1 MCSHSAKAVQ
11 LRSASAYEVPHRVL
25 WEQRGILFTQS
36 ASRAAAQR
44 GRGMDLLWGF
54 GDSAPALAHLNNDA
68 ATGTDRALFA
78 VYTDLRHGELR
89 ARGGCRLC
97 RCLCLCRR
105 LRSHRCAAA
114 QPQAPASRSPLNS
127 PASPSA
133 ATSAAVTAAAT
144 LPFSAR
150 PAASSSLISLPAT
163 TSRSKGAAAAMM
175 PHHDT
180 ASSCRHVLSR
190 TPRSTRPRPHR
201 QVGCETKPGV
211 KCEFYQVVLN
221 RG

>member
-11 LRSASAYEVPHRVL
+11 LRSASAFEVPHRVL

-36 ASRAAAQR
+36 ASRDAAQK

-97 RCLCLCRR
+97 RCLCLCR
-105 LRSHRCAAA
+105 SHRRAAA
-114 QPQAPASRSPLNS
+114 HPK
-127 PASPSA
+127 
-133 ATSAAVTAAAT
+133 
-144 LPFSAR
+144 R
-150 PAASSSLISLPAT
+150 PLPA
-163 TSRSKGAAAAMM
+163 
-175 PHHDT
+175 PHST
-180 ASSCRHVLSR
+180 ALL
-190 TPRSTRPRPHR
+190 PPAP
-201 QVGCETKPGV
+201 PPP
-211 KCEFYQVVLN
+211 LL
-221 RG
+221 